1 MFSRCGLNQQEIDYI
16 FTLKLE
22 RLIVLLFK
30 KNTIKKMNFILNEK
44 EETIERDH
52 NFYIPQLEKQENVE
66 SIALK
71 ISKERVY
78 SKSKKC
84 N

>member
-1 MFSRCGLNQQEIDYI
+1 
-16 FTLKLE
+16 
-22 RLIVLLFK
+22 
-30 KNTIKKMNFILNEK
+30 MNLILNEK
-44 EETIERDH
+44 EEPIENDH
-52 NFYIPQLEKQENVE
+52 HFYIPQLEKQENVE
-66 SIALK
+66 PIALK